1 VTAPTTAGLVLAAG
15 EGRRFGGPKAPYVLD
30 GERLVDRA
38 VRLLREAGCD
48 PVVVVLGAWVGDVP
62 GADVVVN
69 HDWPTGMGSSLRR
82 GLDHLASADATE
94 DGASDDGASDIG
106 SAAGVD
112 RVLVTLVDL
121 PGLTQQAMA
130 RIAAT
135 PSHDPREVLASA
147 TYDGARGHPVLLGRT
162 HWHGVATSAVGDR
175 GARTYLAEQDV
186 TLVEVG
192 DVATGQDLDEP
203 PPVSS

>member
-1 VTAPTTAGLVLAAG
+1 MTAAGLVLAAG

-38 VRLLREAGCD
+38 VHVLRESGCD

-69 HDWPTGMGSSLRR
+69 DDWRTGMGSSLRR
-82 GLDHLASADATE
+82 GLEHLASLDEGSLDDALP
-94 DGASDDGASDIG
+94 
-106 SAAGVD
+106 GVD

-121 PGLTQQAMA
+121 PGLTSAA
-130 RIAAT
+130 VRRLATTAT
-135 PSHDPREVLASA
+135 PTTADPRDVLASA
-147 TYDGARGHPVLLGRT
+147 TYSGVRGHPVLIGRA
-162 HWHGVATSAVGDR
+162 HWEGVASSAEGDR
-175 GARTYLAEQDV
+175 GARTYLAEHDV

-192 DVATGQDLDEP
+192 DVARGDDLDEP
-203 PPVSS
+203 PPPPRP